1 MFRPVALLVAV
12 TMVVACSDDPPE
24 PTPMQTQIP
33 EELESVDLPE
43 IAGDEAG
50 IGTPMEE
57 RVATIGL
64 LNKRNNLSEEL
75 ELKPGE
81 QRRVG
86 DVIVRLRACERTA
99 PWEFER
105 DEGAFVQVL
114 VRERGTE
121 DSFRKVFS
129 GWLFKNK
136 PALNVVEHPIYDVW
150 VKSCAMD
157 FPGEE

>member
-75 ELKPGE
+75 ELRPGE